1 MVMENELNFANDFS
15 AVTAAKASTEQREAC
30 NSSNRARS
38 EEKDQL
44 SFVELIV
51 SAHAPCK

>member
-1 MVMENELNFANDFS
+1 MVMENELNFAIDFS